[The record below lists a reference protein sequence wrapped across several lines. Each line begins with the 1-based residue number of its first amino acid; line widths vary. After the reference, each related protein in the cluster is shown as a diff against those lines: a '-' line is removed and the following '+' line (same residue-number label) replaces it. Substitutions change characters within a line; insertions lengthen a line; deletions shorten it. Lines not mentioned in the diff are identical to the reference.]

1 MKFRFSFIFIFT
13 ILSSTGSQAY
23 QLSLNCD
30 KNGNLISFENTSTK
44 MTQGQASCL
53 KTAISRLNQP
63 SFCRNSSQV
72 TTSLPLK
79 TIELR
84 AEFRSRVLIKQSK
97 LYDREKLRELI
108 VLALS
113 KGADP
118 YLVLS
123 VVLMENPPILDS
135 NKFSNN
141 KVYEML
147 YGLIPLDAIA
157 GVGVM
162 GCKVARSPKEL
173 GKKSLT
179 TPEEIAAFKK
189 MSASKKVFDPFPPEY
204 QQLLSQDPIKFDQL
218 ECFSRSPKCIGIIES
233 SVKMNSLN
241 LPGKGPAE
249 VSFAC
254 VDNKLLGGSSFHAKI
269 LRSPESEKCCMK
281 IETHGQEETQLQQE
295 FLNSVAIRFL
305 TESTKRKIISENPG
319 VELAKQIQGFNGRGK
334 VGVSEINKSNC
345 YSGMDMSVTP
355 IYGAQAGD
363 IMLNMLMS
371 NPEIQKMVE
380 AEKSKL
386 GVPVRSI
393 LCRSGEDRH
402 RVIETQELVTL
413 QQDYTKSKTFC
424 KLPGVDFKPNDD

>member
-1 MKFRFSFIFIFT
+1 MSGR
-13 ILSSTGSQAY
+13 AY
-23 QLSLNCD
+23 HLSLSCD
-30 KNGNLISFENTSTK
+30 KNGNLISFENISTK
-44 MTQGQASCL
+44 MTQGQASCV
-53 KTAISRLNQP
+53 KMAVSRLDPQP
-63 SFCRNSSQV
+63 SPCRNLSQV
-72 TTSLPLK
+72 TANLPLK

-84 AEFRSRVLIKQSK
+84 SEFRSRILIKQSK
-97 LYDREKLRELI
+97 SYDREKLRELI
-108 VLALS
+108 SLALS

-123 VVLMENPPILDS
+123 VVVMENPPILDS

-147 YGLIPLDAIA
+147 YGSIPLDAIA

-189 MSASKKVFDPFPPEY
+189 MSASTKVSDPFPPEY
-204 QQLLSQDPIKFDQL
+204 QQLLSQDPKKFDQL
-218 ECFSRSPKCIGIIES
+218 ECFSRSPKCVGIIEP
-233 SVKMNSLN
+233 SVKMNSLK
-241 LPGKGPAE
+241 LPGKE
-249 VSFAC
+249 STEISFAC
-254 VDNKLLGGSSFHAKI
+254 VGNLIFSGSSFHAKI
-269 LRSPESEKCCMK
+269 SRSPESEKCCIK
-281 IETHGQEETQLQQE
+281 IETHGQDETQLQQE
-295 FLNSVAIRFL
+295 FLNSLGIKFL

-319 VELAKQIQGFNGRGK
+319 VVLAKQIQGFNGRGK
-334 VGVSEINKSNC
+334 VGVSEINKSKC

-380 AEKSKL
+380 TEKSKL
-386 GVPVRSI
+386 GVPVHSI
-393 LCRSGEDRH
+393 LCRSGEDGH
-402 RVIETQELVTL
+402 RVIETEELITL